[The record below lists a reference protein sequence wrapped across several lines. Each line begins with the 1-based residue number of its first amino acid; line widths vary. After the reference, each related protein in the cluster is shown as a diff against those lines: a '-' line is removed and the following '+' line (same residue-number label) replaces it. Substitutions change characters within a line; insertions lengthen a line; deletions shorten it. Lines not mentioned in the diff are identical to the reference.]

1 MDTTRR
7 FRRYHRFR
15 RTAVSLACIAAFA
28 RASTV
33 ARAHDDAWLDA
44 LDDDD
49 VFERDEAA
57 GSLRAMDDAGDDA
70 RAIGTME
77 DVDMDAFDADAFDAF
92 GLEEEEDDGDAVM
105 EELRSRRLNAEDGA
119 EGDDDAEDAETAMD
133 GRSDDVETV
142 VVDGAVEDGD
152 QGVVEVED
160 AEEAEVYEEEPTSES
175 VDEVEPALEETTV
188 ANDDVDA
195 VEEDAGVVDV
205 ENERDEMEDDAVED
219 AEPAVKSDFVGRFF
233 SRFGVG
239 VEEEAAVDV
248 VVEEATEEEEEAIP
262 ELTGNVDESESLQ
275 PVVDVEEPQVEAVV
289 AVEEPVEASI
299 AEEKN
304 EESNHDESRRRLL
317 EAQQQQQAPA
327 PREEP
332 QQHSSGPEI
341 VYVGGYWKRANPWH
355 KGPRI
360 KAVD

>member
-7 FRRYHRFR
+7 FRRYRRFR
-15 RTAVSLACIAAFA
+15 RTAVSLACIVAFA

-119 EGDDDAEDAETAMD
+119 EGDDDAEDAESAMD

>member
-152 QGVVEVED
+152 RGVVEVED

>member
-7 FRRYHRFR
+7 FRRYRRFR
-15 RTAVSLACIAAFA
+15 RTAVSLACIVAFA

-119 EGDDDAEDAETAMD
+119 EGDDDAEDAESAMD

-152 QGVVEVED
+152 RGVVEVED

-262 ELTGNVDESESLQ
+262 ELTGNVDENESLQ

-289 AVEEPVEASI
+289 AVEEPIEASI